1 MLFPSYLTISRVQI
15 GIAFHTAST
24 GPFLSTNEGAAV
36 RSWNTSMANL
46 CSPTCLAVVLRLSK
60 NITLRQRNRALESP
74 KSRWKNNIKIDL
86 SGIEC
91 YKVDWIEPAR
101 DRIHWRTFVNIG
113 INRLIPQN

>member
-1 MLFPSYLTISRVQI
+1 
-15 GIAFHTAST
+15 
-24 GPFLSTNEGAAV
+24 
-36 RSWNTSMANL
+36 MANL
-46 CSPTCLAVVLRLSK
+46 CSPTCLAVVLKLSK

-91 YKVDWIEPAR
+91 DIVDWIEPAR

-113 INRLIPQN
+113 INRLIPQNQNIFSTCVTVKLTRNILHYEISQLVSL